1 MIECIQEEG
10 DFTDW
15 EVPSSSS
22 DIKYIVSVDDEG
34 NLFCSC
40 HDFYY
45 RKSRMNPHIS
55 NPESYCKHIRQ
66 VLEHLQSIVLL
77 QDLSDVFAIGF
88 RV

>member
-40 HDFYY
+40 PDFYY
-45 RKSRMNPHIS
+45 R
-55 NPESYCKHIRQ
+55 HIRQ
-66 VLEHLQSIVLL
+66 VLEHGEIERSEERHQVCQAS
-77 QDLSDVFAIGF
+77 SC
-88 RV
+88 

>member
-15 EVPSSSS
+15 EVSSSSS
-22 DIKYIVSVDDEG
+22 DLKYIVSVDDEG

-40 HDFYY
+40 PDFYY
-45 RKSRMNPHIS
+45 RKSKMKPHIS

-66 VLEHLQSIVLL
+66 VLENGEIERSEERHQVC
-77 QDLSDVFAIGF
+77 QAAPC
-88 RV
+88 

>member
-34 NLFCSC
+34 FS
-40 HDFYY
+40 
-45 RKSRMNPHIS
+45 
-55 NPESYCKHIRQ
+55 
-66 VLEHLQSIVLL
+66 
-77 QDLSDVFAIGF
+77 G
-88 RV
+88 

>member
-10 DFTDW
+10 DFTDWEVPSSSSDITDW

-40 HDFYY
+40 PDFYY

-66 VLEHLQSIVLL
+66 VLEEDNRLQML
-77 QDLSDVFAIGF
+77 
-88 RV
+88 

>member
-40 HDFYY
+40 
-45 RKSRMNPHIS
+45 
-55 NPESYCKHIRQ
+55 
-66 VLEHLQSIVLL
+66 LLL
-77 QDLSDVFAIGF
+77 QEVQDEPSHLKP
-88 RV
+88 